1 MSLKK
6 HLEMEAK
13 KTKKLTSQKSNI
25 GDVTTSKFI
34 LSFTTNTTISQ
45 LLPNA
50 FGYFDNKYFYYNPNL
65 MFHMGNT
72 IICTFHITPR

>member
-1 MSLKK
+1 
-6 HLEMEAK
+6 MEAK

-34 LSFTTNTTISQ
+34 LSFTTNTAISQ

-50 FGYFDNKYFYYNPNL
+50 FG
-65 MFHMGNT
+65 
-72 IICTFHITPR
+72 